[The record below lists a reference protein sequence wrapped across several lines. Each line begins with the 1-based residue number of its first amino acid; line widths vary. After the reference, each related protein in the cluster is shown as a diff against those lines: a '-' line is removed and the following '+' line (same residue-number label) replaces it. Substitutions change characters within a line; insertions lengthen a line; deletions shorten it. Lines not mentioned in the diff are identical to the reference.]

1 MFLQQASIYP
11 LNAWTPGAPE
21 VALQL
26 ADPCL
31 ALHGCCPTLHSPH
44 LPAWPVSCSKINAF
58 HGKGQDQPHNLQGS
72 VQSENSGLLV
82 QK

>member
-11 LNAWTPGAPE
+11 LNAWTPVAPE

-26 ADPCL
+26 TDPCL
-31 ALHGCCPTLHSPH
+31 ALHGCCPALHSPH